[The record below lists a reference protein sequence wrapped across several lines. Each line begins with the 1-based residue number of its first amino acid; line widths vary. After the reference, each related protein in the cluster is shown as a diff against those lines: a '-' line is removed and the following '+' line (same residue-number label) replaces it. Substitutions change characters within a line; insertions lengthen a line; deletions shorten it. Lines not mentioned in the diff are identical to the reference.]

1 MEAFTVGLIQDI
13 GSLFLAFLHPD
24 HCEALQSYCKTILK
38 DAKGKYEWF
47 HAVTD
52 VHLDTGET
60 GWIEPQTGE
69 EIDLDFD
76 GDGHVNTVP
85 RGDITKG
92 PSEGCYSVET
102 FESWEDAKKTYGW
115 K

>member
-1 MEAFTVGLIQDI
+1 MEWLLEGEGIHATVTIILKYD
-13 GSLFLAFLHPD
+13 
-24 HCEALQSYCKTILK
+24 EANDCKTILK